1 MAMSAIDKT
10 FVKKSFNRHAATYDA
25 YAVLQGRLGDR
36 LLQFLNGSLP
46 AAPCILDIGM
56 GTGTTTMSLLQRFPA
71 ARIHGCDLALNM
83 IARARAQEALQNR
96 KQYFIAADTE
106 FLPYREACFD
116 LVISNFTLQW
126 LEQWD
131 RAAHEIFRVLKPGGI
146 FLCAAF
152 GEQTFKELKASFVR
166 ACGETGYNHGEA
178 LRLYGSQEHCSAA
191 LRAAGFIKSF
201 ATANL
206 LTQHYQS
213 VADLIR
219 SIKGMGAQNA
229 SPRRNRG
236 LGMRRIW
243 DRMIALYEA
252 DFRQQDGIA
261 ATYEVI
267 MGGGQKPSPAFH
279 NERQQVQLK

>member
-1 MAMSAIDKT
+1 M
-10 FVKKSFNRHAATYDA
+10 
-25 YAVLQGRLGDR
+25 
-36 LLQFLNGSLP
+36 
-46 AAPCILDIGM
+46 
-56 GTGTTTMSLLQRFPA
+56 FPA
-71 ARIHGCDLALNM
+71 YTVYQNRGGEMNDHVKTKAELIKEFSCLNQRIRELEKSDAEHK
-83 IARARAQEALQNR
+83 RAQEALQPR

-106 FLPYREACFD
+106 FLPYRESCFD
-116 LVISNFTLQW
+116 LVISSFTLQW

-178 LRLYGSQEHCSAA
+178 LRLYGSQEHCFAA

-261 ATYEVI
+261 ATYQVI

-279 NERQQVQLK
+279 NERRHLQLK